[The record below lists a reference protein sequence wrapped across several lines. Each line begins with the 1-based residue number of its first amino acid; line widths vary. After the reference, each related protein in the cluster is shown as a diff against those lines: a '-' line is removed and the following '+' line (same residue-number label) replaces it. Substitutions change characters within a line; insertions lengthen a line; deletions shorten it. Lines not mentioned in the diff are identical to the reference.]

1 MISRLTHLIA
11 IVLACIV
18 SSRGAQTAQQGDI
31 QKAVN

>member
-11 IVLACIV
+11 IVLDSIV

-31 QKAVN
+31 QNAVN